1 MVDHRL
7 RALRQNLKE
16 DETVTNFFINIAAVA
31 IGTWIGLMGSFVT
44 LMVVLNIL
52 DSKHSAEEE

>member
-16 DETVTNFFINIAAVA
+16 DETVTNFFINITAVA